1 MSVQG
6 AASASAA
13 AALGPGATCTP
24 GQSTSAAVV
33 CISADGS
40 SSAAV
45 VTQVQTHNIGAGS
58 ASATAVTSSLE
69 QRLCYYTNST
79 GVRIRRQQCQVTETS
94 GAGRRRQLSNSFEY
108 SIIVGLLVS
117 DPMTGLI
124 VNLQQLAADTGQSAA
139 DLSAQA
145 SVSQTELSL
154 SVTALGGASSALS
167 MMSSTLDE
175 TNLLRNV
182 ASGLNILP
190 SQIALSVPPRAI
202 TPPLPPPPPPPS
214 PPTRPKSPPSPPDP
228 LPPSPPSVPPPR
240 SPLPPAPPGGYGPP
254 PPSLPAPPSRPPSP
268 QRPPSLPPSPRPKPP
283 PPPHPPPRVPPP
295 QPPLPPALPPRICHA
310 VYGNG
315 DCSEFGFCSQTSGR
329 GVCLKG
335 LCVCATGYGGGSC
348 ERKAVCHFWDRS
360 RAAWSSEGL
369 TTLHTRAE
377 AGTSAVVRCVLHGL
391 PLQTTEYAALWT
403 LVPPAPQYNINDSSL
418 TLSALPLE
426 SNPVAV
432 TVIMM
437 VLLNLLTLLVTWK
450 YRHVS
455 QRGMLGEW
463 KSRPKEQFPDSMKPA
478 AFFAKYVKPLLA
490 KLFPKKEASDA
501 SLAVVP
507 RAGTPSSPARLA
519 LKGPVEVRPSTP
531 VAAKLPTLLASF
543 NVEGHLATFDDA
555 TLLRRLATLL
565 GVPDSN
571 VGATLSMGKLAGQ
584 LVVDVE
590 IGCFDARS
598 LVMAAKALR
607 TSVGPLGVALGIKL
621 VDKPRLEVM
630 ALPDEPSTEVESSPS
645 RRLVERERAADAVVP
660 TIQERIPTL
669 ALRSGARKAREALP
683 MRGQSSPNL
692 WEPPSPLND
701 PGIQERIPLPGFG
714 AARRSSVNASA
725 MRLRTAS
732 GVLSSLGLDTGDLYG
747 AGAIAGAGDSSYSS
761 TRERTPA
768 PSLSDGIQERLPVR
782 QSMRRRKTG
791 ELPPASRLGL
801 ATDLLGSSQASEGG
815 SSTAQALA
823 QAAAMTALATT
834 TMQERVPRLGPRAP
848 PQSVWSPPPA
858 SPPPSPPQVIPY
870 SPSRRGGPPAPL
882 ALRTTTATT
891 TSTALVVV
899 GGVGADAGWLP
910 QVQMR
915 IPKFTPKF
923 GLTAPPPPKVL
934 PPWSKPAKLEETW
947 DDRSPSEIAWGA
959 AREHTLFGLIA
970 ALLWG
975 DGPKLATVAQAAQLV
990 WGSLFGLLYL
1000 SCVQLRYGWM
1010 GGAWIST
1017 DEGASLLD
1025 RISSIS
1031 SVALAAA
1038 LMCWPCVLVARWLF
1052 LAANCTRRLAVPD
1065 SPTST
1070 LVQACVWSAVLGCV
1084 LALAISTISVSAY
1097 MPGEKV
1103 REDAMLG
1110 WALAMGSQWLFIEP
1124 IAICLFGSFSLFLK
1138 WCTDFESVDQG
1149 GKRDKKGLTT
1159 ASGP

>member
-1 MSVQG
+1 M
-6 AASASAA
+6 
-13 AALGPGATCTP
+13 
-24 GQSTSAAVV
+24 
-33 CISADGS
+33 
-40 SSAAV
+40 
-45 VTQVQTHNIGAGS
+45 
-58 ASATAVTSSLE
+58 
-69 QRLCYYTNST
+69 
-79 GVRIRRQQCQVTETS
+79 
-94 GAGRRRQLSNSFEY
+94 
-108 SIIVGLLVS
+108 
-117 DPMTGLI
+117 
-124 VNLQQLAADTGQSAA
+124 
-139 DLSAQA
+139 
-145 SVSQTELSL
+145 
-154 SVTALGGASSALS
+154 
-167 MMSSTLDE
+167 
-175 TNLLRNV
+175 
-182 ASGLNILP
+182 
-190 SQIALSVPPRAI
+190 
-202 TPPLPPPPPPPS
+202 
-214 PPTRPKSPPSPPDP
+214 
-228 LPPSPPSVPPPR
+228 
-240 SPLPPAPPGGYGPP
+240 
-254 PPSLPAPPSRPPSP
+254 
-268 QRPPSLPPSPRPKPP
+268 
-283 PPPHPPPRVPPP
+283 
-295 QPPLPPALPPRICHA
+295 
-310 VYGNG
+310 
-315 DCSEFGFCSQTSGR
+315 
-329 GVCLKG
+329 CLKG

-348 ERKAVCHFWDRS
+348 EREAVCHYWDRS

-369 TTLHTRAE
+369 TTLHPRAE

-403 LVPPAPQYNINDSSL
+403 LVPPAPQYNISDSSL
-418 TLSALPLE
+418 ALSALPIQ
-426 SNPVAV
+426 SNPVAI

-437 VLLNLLTLLVTWK
+437 VLLNLLTLLVSWK

-478 AFFAKYVKPLLA
+478 AFFTKYVKPLLA
-490 KLFPKKEASDA
+490 KLFPKKEALDS
-501 SLAVVP
+501 SHAVVP

-519 LKGPVEVRPSTP
+519 LKGPEVRPSTP

-543 NVEGHLATFDDA
+543 IVEGIVTTFDDA

-571 VGATLSMGKLAGQ
+571 VGATLSAGKLAGQ

-607 TSVGPLGVALGIKL
+607 TSIGPLGVALGIKL

-630 ALPDEPSTEVESSPS
+630 ALPDEPSSEAGSSPS
-645 RRLVERERAADAVVP
+645 RRPVERAADVVVP

-669 ALRSGARKAREALP
+669 ALRSGARKARDALAT
-683 MRGQSSPNL
+683 REQGSPTI

-747 AGAIAGAGDSSYSS
+747 AGAIAGAGESSHSS
-761 TRERTPA
+761 TRDRTSA

-801 ATDLLGSSQASEGG
+801 ATELIGSPQASEEG
-815 SSTAQALA
+815 SSMAAQA
-823 QAAAMTALATT
+823 QAAAMTALAAA
-834 TMQERVPRLGPRAP
+834 TMQERIPRLGPRAP
-848 PQSVWSPPPA
+848 PQPVWLPPPA

-870 SPSRRGGPPAPL
+870 SPARKGGPPAPL
-882 ALRTTTATT
+882 VPRTATATT

-899 GGVGADAGWLP
+899 GGGGGGGGADAVWLP
-910 QVQMR
+910 QMQMR
-915 IPKFTPKF
+915 ITKFTPKL
-923 GLTAPPPPKVL
+923 GLASPTPPKVL
-934 PPWSKPAKLEETW
+934 PPWSKPTTLEETW

-975 DGPKLATVAQAAQLV
+975 YGPKLATVAQAAQLV

-1000 SCVQLRYGWM
+1000 CCAQLRYGWM
-1010 GGAWIST
+1010 GGAWAST
-1017 DEGASLLD
+1017 DEGASLLN

-1031 SVALAAA
+1031 SVALAAS
-1038 LMCWPCVLVARWLF
+1038 LICWPCVLLARWLF
-1052 LAANCTRRLAVPD
+1052 LAANRTRRLAGLD

-1070 LVQACVWSAVLGCV
+1070 IVQAGVWSAVLGCV
-1084 LALAISTISVSAY
+1084 LALAIGTISVSAY

-1110 WALAMGSQWLFIEP
+1110 LM
-1124 IAICLFGSFSLFLK
+1124 
-1138 WCTDFESVDQG
+1138 T
-1149 GKRDKKGLTT
+1149 
-1159 ASGP
+1159 